1 MKRKIASNKIVL
13 VTGGTWALGK
23 AITRSFIEC
32 NTKVI
37 SSYIVDSNIELSKK
51 QIEPELQLIKADT
64 SKEEQVEKLISAI
77 LAKYMQIH
85 ILVNVVGGYLGDKSV
100 TKLDAGSQFRKM
112 GKA

>member
-13 VTGGTWALGK
+13 VTGGTGALGK

-32 NTKVI
+32 NTKAI
-37 SSYIVDSNIELSKK
+37 SSYIVDSNTELSKK

-77 LAKYMQIH
+77 LAKYGQIH
-85 ILVNVVGGYLGDKSV
+85 ILVNVVGDI
-100 TKLDAGSQFRKM
+100 
-112 GKA
+112 

>member
-13 VTGGTWALGK
+13 VTGGTGALGK

-51 QIEPELQLIKADT
+51 A
-64 SKEEQVEKLISAI
+64 
-77 LAKYMQIH
+77 
-85 ILVNVVGGYLGDKSV
+85 N
-100 TKLDAGSQFRKM
+100 
-112 GKA
+112 